1 LLDPPDTAEASR
13 SGVSISFPATAEVS
27 SGTTKRHI
35 LPLLLVSDFLESGTA
50 VIELVP
56 ISNTDLK
63 LVSAGGLY
71 ATFGFDI
78 GSGEKPSGPGCRF
91 RMGVGMSRG
100 RFEGRVDCEFELEE
114 YGWSVC
120 VCVLRH
126 DRNQDGHV

>member
-1 LLDPPDTAEASR
+1 MLDPPDTAEASR

-27 SGTTKRHI
+27 SGTTKRYV

-50 VIELVP
+50 VVP

-63 LVSAGGLY
+63 LISAGGLY
-71 ATFGFDI
+71 ATFGFGI
-78 GSGEKPSGPGCRF
+78 GSGEEKPSGPGCRF

-114 YGWSVC
+114 YGWC
-120 VCVLRH
+120 VCARLPRH